1 MVYAGAKTK
10 RELNKFYE
18 RVRERIPEG
27 ARGVKFSP
35 PEPYHS
41 QLVLPTVGD
50 FVSTLTAGE
59 LGKGIDVIAGL
70 GKEVKLGFAHLGT
83 KLDGLPPKM
92 GESLVSALMKSGYIP
107 DKKEEAQQK
116 N

>member
-1 MVYAGAKTK
+1 MVYAGAETK
-10 RELNKFYE
+10 GELNKFYE
-18 RVRERIPEG
+18 RVREKIPEG
-27 ARGVKFSP
+27 ARGVKFTP
-35 PEPYHS
+35 PKPYNS
-41 QLVLPTVGD
+41 QIVLPTVSE

-92 GESLVSALMKSGYIP
+92 GESVINALKELGYIQET
-107 DKKEEAQQK
+107 KKEEQ
-116 N
+116 